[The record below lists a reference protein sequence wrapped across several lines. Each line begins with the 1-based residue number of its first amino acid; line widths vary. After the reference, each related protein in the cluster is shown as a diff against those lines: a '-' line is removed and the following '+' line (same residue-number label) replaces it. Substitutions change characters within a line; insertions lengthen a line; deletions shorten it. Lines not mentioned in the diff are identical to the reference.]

1 MLKFNMQFM
10 DVVIFLIL
18 VIVVI
23 QLLMI
28 NVYQIMKIIGIGIL
42 II

>member
-18 VIVVI
+18 VIVGI